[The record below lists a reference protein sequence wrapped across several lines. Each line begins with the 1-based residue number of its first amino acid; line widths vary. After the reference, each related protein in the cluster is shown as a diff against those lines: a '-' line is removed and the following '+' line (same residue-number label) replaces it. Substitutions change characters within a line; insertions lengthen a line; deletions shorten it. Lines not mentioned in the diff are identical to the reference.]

1 MTEPWCALDVVY
13 QRYLRTGNLVER
25 LSSILSDLIA
35 KRWVSSLL
43 LFLFL
48 SEG

>member
-35 KRWVSSLL
+35 KRWVSFAL